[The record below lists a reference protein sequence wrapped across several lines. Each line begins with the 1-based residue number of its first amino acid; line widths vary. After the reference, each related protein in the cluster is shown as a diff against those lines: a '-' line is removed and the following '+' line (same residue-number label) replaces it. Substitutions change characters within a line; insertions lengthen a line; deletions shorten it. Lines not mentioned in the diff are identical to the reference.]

1 MNIIVTL
8 ARLPHHEF
16 IDRNAS
22 KCYLR
27 VIGHRSY
34 HAYPSLDK
42 ISLPLD
48 KDKDNI
54 PPWIKTELAKAGEIF
69 HLT

>member
-1 MNIIVTL
+1 MNLVVTL

-27 VIGHRSY
+27 VMGHRSY
-34 HAYPSLDK
+34 HAYPS
-42 ISLPLD
+42 LD